1 MRWLPEIR
9 ERCCGY
15 VALVEELVKA
25 IGAKGSILA
34 QQLWELAPSI
44 RDYITK
50 AIDALPAV
58 PTAEEIASA
67 LQPSID
73 KCVSFI
79 CQYGREP
86 AIALLKNDM
95 AVQTF
100 ARFSYGLLPDSVQRV
115 VKEKTWINACSLYA
129 MRILATLQEP
139 PPLEGGTLQQ
149 TI

>member
-58 PTAEEIASA
+58 PTAEEIASMLEA
-67 LQPSID
+67 RGQASGSRHNTQSQPGVNNS
-73 KCVSFI
+73 
-79 CQYGREP
+79 
-86 AIALLKNDM
+86 
-95 AVQTF
+95 
-100 ARFSYGLLPDSVQRV
+100 
-115 VKEKTWINACSLYA
+115 
-129 MRILATLQEP
+129 
-139 PPLEGGTLQQ
+139 GGFGF
-149 TI
+149 

>member
-1 MRWLPEIR
+1 MSRVLSYRIP
-9 ERCCGY
+9 Y
-15 VALVEELVKA
+15 VEA
-25 IGAKGSILA
+25 
-34 QQLWELAPSI
+34 
-44 RDYITK
+44 T
-50 AIDALPAV
+50 DALPAV

-67 LQPSID
+67 LQPSTD

-115 VKEKTWINACSLYA
+115 VKVVKEKTWIDACNLYA
-129 MRILATLQEP
+129 MRTLANLQEP

-149 TI
+149 PIDNSR